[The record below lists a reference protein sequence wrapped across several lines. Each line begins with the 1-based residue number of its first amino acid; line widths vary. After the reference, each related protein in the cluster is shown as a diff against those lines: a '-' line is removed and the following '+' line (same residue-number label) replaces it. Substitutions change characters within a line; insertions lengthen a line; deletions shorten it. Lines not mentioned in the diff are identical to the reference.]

1 MRLCIGEDHTEDL
14 VVTPEEGGE
23 INNLLLKMN
32 GSPLAKEI
40 PMLTKAI
47 RDLWELLLVRMH

>member
-1 MRLCIGEDHTEDL
+1 
-14 VVTPEEGGE
+14 
-23 INNLLLKMN
+23 MN

-47 RDLWELLLVRMH
+47 RDLWELLRARLH